1 MKKNA
6 IIMISAVCTIA
17 AVTAGCGGNKPKA
30 ETKTVAQETT
40 VETAE
45 TQSKET
51 QSKETQSEAKSAGL
65 PFTYFAYDAD
75 GTSHEQVVERV
86 PQKVITNNQASTE
99 LLLKLGLGD
108 RIIATVLKDNPTTDD
123 LAAAYDAIPV
133 LADKRDISKEK
144 VVGMEPDI
152 VVGRVKSFTPETL
165 GSVSDLNDMKIAAYT
180 QEATRMDQDITMEF
194 IIEDI
199 NNIGKI
205 FEKEEQTQVMAKD
218 LTARLL
224 KTEERVKSLDGEPLK
239 VLLMVN
245 YKDGSFGGYGN
256 NASLQKDLLKRL
268 HAVNVLE
275 KGGSA
280 LSAENLISMDP
291 DIIVYVKGTHNEEN
305 DQDAVNEMLS
315 NEVIQ
320 SVKAIKN
327 KKVITVEYNDLMGGG
342 YRTFDCME
350 TLVDFL
356 YPELNK

>member
-6 IIMISAVCTIA
+6 ILMISAVCTIA

-30 ETKTVAQETT
+30 ETTTVAQETT
-40 VETAE
+40 VETA
-45 TQSKET
+45 ET

-75 GTSHEQVVERV
+75 GTSHEQVIERA
-86 PQKVITNNQASTE
+86 PQKIITNNQASTE

-180 QEATRMDQDITMEF
+180 QEATRMDQDVTMES

-224 KTEERVKSLDGEPLK
+224 KIEERVKSLDGEPLK

-268 HAVNVLE
+268 HAMNVLE

-291 DIIVYVKGTHNEEN
+291 DVIVYVKGTHNEEN

-320 SVKAIKN
+320 SVKAIEN

-356 YPELNK
+356 YPELSK

>member
-1 MKKNA
+1 MKKKIKIYQTMA
-6 IIMISAVCTIA
+6 AVCVA
-17 AVTAGCGGNKPKA
+17 AVLTAGCSGQQAKT
-30 ETKTVAQETT
+30 ETTKDTQETT
-40 VETAE
+40 TQAAE
-45 TQSKET
+45 SESVSESQS
-51 QSKETQSEAKSAGL
+51 SGF
-65 PFTYFAYDAD
+65 PFTYSAYDLD
-75 GTSHEQVVERV
+75 GTEHVQTIEKV
-86 PQKVITNNQASTE
+86 PQKVITNNQTSTE

-152 VVGRVKSFTPETL
+152 VLGRVKSFTPETL
-165 GSVSDLNDMKIAAYT
+165 GSVSDLNTMGIAAYT
-180 QEATRMDQDITMEF
+180 QEATRMDQDVTMDS
-194 IIEDI
+194 IIDDI
-199 NNIGKI
+199 RNIGKI
-205 FEKEEQTQVMAKD
+205 FQEEDQTEKMAEEF
-218 LTARLL
+218 TARLAA
-224 KTEERVKSLDGEPLK
+224 TEERLKTLEGEPLK

-245 YKDGSFGGYGN
+245 YQDGTFGGYGN

-291 DIIVYVKGTHNEEN
+291 DVIIYVKGTHNEGNDEN
-305 DQDAVNEMLS
+305 AVESMLS

-320 SVKAIKN
+320 SVKAIQNQK
-327 KKVITVEYNDLMGGG
+327 ILTVEYNDLMGGG

-350 TLVDFL
+350 TLADFL
-356 YPELNK
+356 YPETAKK